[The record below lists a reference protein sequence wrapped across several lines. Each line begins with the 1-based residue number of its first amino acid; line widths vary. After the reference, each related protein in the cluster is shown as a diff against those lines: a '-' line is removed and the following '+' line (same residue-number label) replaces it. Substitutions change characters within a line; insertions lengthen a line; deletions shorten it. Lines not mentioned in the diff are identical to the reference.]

1 LKKIIILEVIT
12 MKIMLRKLTMVLAVI
27 CLGLG
32 MLSHVGCET
41 DPGSNETSKTP
52 TPPNPPSGPDENFH
66 IYLCFGQ
73 SNMEG
78 YNGAYVKDEEGNPI
92 QTGDRGPVDSRFRVL
107 AAVDMPAL
115 EREKGQ
121 WYRANPPLCRGDSGL
136 CPADYFG
143 RTMVDNLPTHIKVGI
158 INVSVAGCKI
168 EAFDPVNCEA
178 YFPGTAD
185 WLQNIAALY
194 DNNPY
199 NRLVEMAKIAQKNGV
214 IKGILLHQGESN
226 SGESSWPQ
234 KVKGVYDNLVRDL
247 GLDESTPLLAGQLV
261 NGGTTGM
268 NGIILNL
275 PQTIPN
281 AYVIRTDGL
290 GRHVDNL
297 HFTPEG
303 YRELGRRYAETMLSL
318 LGYPLL
324 E

>member
-1 LKKIIILEVIT
+1 MMTNFILRG
-12 MKIMLRKLTMVLAVI
+12 LAMVPVFAA
-27 CLGLG
+27 LGLG
-32 MLSHVGCET
+32 TLLYTGCET
-41 DPGSNETSKTP
+41 DNSNVSEIP
-52 TPPNPPSGPDENFH
+52 DNPPKPSGPDENFH

-78 YNGAYVKDEEGNPI
+78 YNGAYVKDEDGNPI
-92 QTGDRGPVDSRFRVL
+92 QAEDRGAVDSRFRVL

-115 EREKGQ
+115 GRGKGR
-121 WYRANPPLCRGDSGL
+121 WYTATPPLCRGDSGL

-143 RTMVDNLPTHIKVGI
+143 RTLVANLPEEIRVGV

-178 YFPGTAD
+178 YIATAAD

-194 DNNPY
+194 GNNPY
-199 NRLVEMAKIAQKNGV
+199 NHLVELAKTAQRSGV

-226 SGESSWPQ
+226 NGESSWPQ
-234 KVKGVYDNLVRDL
+234 KVKAVYDNLLRDL
-247 GLDESTPLLAGQLV
+247 DLDESVPLLAGQVV

-281 AYVIRTDGL
+281 AHVIRTDGL
-290 GRHVDNL
+290 PSHVDRL
-297 HFTPEG
+297 HFTPAG
-303 YRELGRRYAETMLSL
+303 YRELGKRYAEEMLSI
-318 LGYPLL
+318 LGYPLS